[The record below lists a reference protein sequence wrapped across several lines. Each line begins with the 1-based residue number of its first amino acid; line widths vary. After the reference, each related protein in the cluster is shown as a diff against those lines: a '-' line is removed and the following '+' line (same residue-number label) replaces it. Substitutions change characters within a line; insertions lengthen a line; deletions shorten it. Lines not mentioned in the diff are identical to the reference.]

1 VQKLKVKDLSPRKR
15 SDVTVKVV
23 NIGQP
28 RSVVGL
34 DGSTRQVTDVLV
46 GDETGSILMSL
57 WGDQASK
64 VSVGKVITITNG
76 YVSVVRGSMRL
87 TLGREGQMKES
98 TEQIAQVDTKNN
110 LSDLKV
116 EERRRRF

>member
-1 VQKLKVKDLSPRKR
+1 M
-15 SDVTVKVV
+15 
-23 NIGQP
+23 
-28 RSVVGL
+28 GL